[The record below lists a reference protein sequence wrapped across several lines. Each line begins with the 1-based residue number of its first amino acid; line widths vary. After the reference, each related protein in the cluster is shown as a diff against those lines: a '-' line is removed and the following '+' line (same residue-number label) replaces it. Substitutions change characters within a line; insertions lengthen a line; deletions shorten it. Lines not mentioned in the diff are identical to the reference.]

1 MAKTVEFFFDIGSG
15 ASYLA
20 FTQLPKLLARSGAD
34 IAYRPMLLG
43 AVFKAVA
50 NPPPP
55 RVKALH
61 ARQDF
66 ARFAKRYGV
75 ELVHNPHFPVN
86 TLQMMRVAVAA
97 QELACLLPYLDAAF
111 AGMWVDARNMGEE
124 AVLRAVLEEA
134 GLDGD
139 ALLVLAA
146 DSDVK
151 ARLKATTEE
160 AIRRGVFGAPTFF
173 VGEEMFWGQDRLDFV
188 EQAAR
193 S

>member
-34 IAYRPMLLG
+34 IVYRPMLLG
-43 AVFKAVA
+43 AVFKAVQ

-55 RVKALH
+55 RVKALY

-75 ELVHNPHFPVN
+75 ALVHNPHFPVN

-139 ALLVLAA
+139 ALLGLAA

-151 ARLKATTEE
+151 ERLKATTEE
-160 AIRRGVFGAPTFF
+160 AIRRGVFGAPSFF
-173 VGEEMFWGQDRLDFV
+173 VGEEMFWGQDRMDFV

-193 S
+193 R